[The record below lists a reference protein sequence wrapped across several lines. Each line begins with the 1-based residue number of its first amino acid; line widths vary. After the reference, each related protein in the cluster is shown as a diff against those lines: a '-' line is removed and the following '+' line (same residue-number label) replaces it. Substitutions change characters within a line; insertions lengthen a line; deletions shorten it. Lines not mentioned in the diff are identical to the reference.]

1 MSLYRNNVSPP
12 FSPLP
17 TTKNKTFRK
26 KRAQNHQIIKQRN
39 RESTCHRQDTPDR
52 GLITHTHCTI
62 TKMSRLAKEYLEV
75 QKSFAKLSRKKKQQS
90 SSSSSSTSS
99 SDNNSNNKVDLMW
112 LKPVTEDNMYQW
124 QAKFIGPRDTPYANG
139 HFEIKITVS
148 PQYPLVPPKAS
159 FITKIF
165 HPNVHFKTGEI
176 CLDILKN
183 SWSPAWT
190 LSTVCRAIISLL
202 SHPEPDSPLNC
213 DAGNLLRYGD
223 TRGFNSLAKMY
234 TALYAT
240 EDRIQF
246 DYSFD

>member
-1 MSLYRNNVSPP
+1 
-12 FSPLP
+12 
-17 TTKNKTFRK
+17 
-26 KRAQNHQIIKQRN
+26 
-39 RESTCHRQDTPDR
+39 
-52 GLITHTHCTI
+52 
-62 TKMSRLAKEYLEV
+62 MSRLAKEYLEV

-90 SSSSSSTSS
+90 SSSTSS
-99 SDNNSNNKVDLMW
+99 SDNNSSNNNEDLIW